1 MNRPT
6 TSAINRRWLA
16 VLLATALL
24 AAACSGGESG
34 ETADDEGG
42 ATAPAATDAADADGG
57 GEQDFLAGDGDIPE
71 FDLSGMEIRFTT
83 SPAGGLI
90 NGSYWMFEKLEEWG
104 ATVDPIVITTTSGI
118 QTMVAGESDAGAH
131 GADEMILGS
140 AEGAEA
146 VAIGAPNSRLAYVLI
161 GDEDVQSVEDL
172 DGATI
177 AMSGPSGFDALLSRL
192 TLEDIGLDPDSDAQ
206 FLQIGGSGERAAALA
221 AGSADAATVFLED
234 WFEIRQR
241 AENLSLVDYMAERFP
256 EFPAEAYFLNREYME
271 ANPDMATAIACA
283 NLEYN
288 SWIAGD
294 PEGYVQWGLSIQD
307 NATEQGLQDTYEAA
321 QEVNIFPTDPD
332 EVLSPEGMQA
342 LMEAMVETGDI
353 SQPVEIEQ
361 VYDDSYLTQAAEMG
375 CGA

>member
-1 MNRPT
+1 
-6 TSAINRRWLA
+6 
-16 VLLATALL
+16 
-24 AAACSGGESG
+24 
-34 ETADDEGG
+34 
-42 ATAPAATDAADADGG
+42 
-57 GEQDFLAGDGDIPE
+57 
-71 FDLSGMEIRFTT
+71 
-83 SPAGGLI
+83 
-90 NGSYWMFEKLEEWG
+90 MFEKLEEWG

-172 DGATI
+172 QGATI

-192 TLEDIGLDPDSDAQ
+192 TLEDIGLNPDSDAQ

-241 AENLSLVDYMAERFP
+241 AENLTLVDYMAQRFP

-271 ANPDMATAIACA
+271 ANPEMATAIACA

-288 SWIAGD
+288 SWIAED

-353 SQPVEIEQ
+353 SQPVDVDQ